1 MATLDYLLQA
11 YRLKD
16 EPRAGWVLR
25 GVRGGES
32 VADHSW
38 GTALLCL
45 LFADEAG
52 VPRDEALEIALV
64 HDLAEA
70 ETGDAPSLAD
80 EAARPVPAHE
90 KARRE
95 ARAMTR
101 LTSSWP
107 GPASRRAL
115 ARWQAYEARSD
126 EVALFV
132 RDMNLLDMCL
142 QALVY
147 EREGRYGPDGAAGT
161 AAPEGRLDEFFASAD
176 ARLST
181 ALGRSLFAEVQDAYR
196 HARARGSGR
205 TEGGEGPGMREA
217 EDPSAS

>member
-38 GTALLCL
+38 GTAFLCL
-45 LFADEAG
+45 LFADDAG
-52 VPRDEALEIALV
+52 VPRGEAIEIALV

-70 ETGDAPSLAD
+70 ETGDLPSLAD
-80 EAARPVPAHE
+80 ETARPVSAEE

-95 ARAMTR
+95 ERAMTR

-107 GPASRRAL
+107 GSASRRSM
-115 ARWQAYEARSD
+115 ARWRAYEARRD

-142 QALVY
+142 QALAY
-147 EREGRYGPDGAAGT
+147 EREGRYAPEAAGGS
-161 AAPEGRLDEFFASAD
+161 PVSEGRLDEFFASAD
-176 ARLST
+176 AGLST
-181 ALGRSLFAEVQDAYR
+181 PLGRDLFAEVLDAYR
-196 HARARGSGR
+196 RA
-205 TEGGEGPGMREA
+205 PG
-217 EDPSAS
+217 D